1 MKKIVKYLLIT
12 MLWLMCFCLSFSA
25 SAEVS
30 TTVDYKTGNV
40 TVMGTAAAQSD
51 ISVKVTKMSDCAFIN
66 QVKSDYQGKYQFTF
80 NVDDVFGIYN
90 VKIND
95 GTGVMKN
102 EEVYFDIFVPEFS
115 AIAKTSGKSVDF
127 IEDLGNED
135 LVIKLSL
142 DHNPTYSSF
151 EKVDTKLLCAAYDED
166 MILIDTK
173 QSENI
178 LSENTDETNSFTR
191 IVEFSNQT
199 AKKAKY
205 IRAFL
210 WNNGNMM
217 PYTGVWE
224 IDQKPFQDSIK
235 VLAIGNSHCENSTK
249 FTYEFA
255 KQLGIEDVVI
265 GYTYSGGA
273 TLETLYNHVA
283 LNYDIPYYKK
293 KNGEWSRYT
302 DMTIVEAIKDEEWD
316 FVFIQEGVE
325 FVGLPAVD
333 NSKYDS
339 SLSAY
344 NEEHLEYLVDTIKTY
359 CPNSNV
365 QAGWHATFAFSDVD
379 KMSDA
384 FPTCKQRLV
393 DWYDGSSDTMF
404 LKSAEAVREKIVTNN
419 NFAKIIWTSTAIQNS
434 ANNEEIASAS
444 TYKNLHAGDGIHIDD
459 VGGVVASLAWLK
471 GLGYNIDKLTRITE
485 PVEAS
490 VQSMNADQVIDR
502 DYIDVS
508 YITDRQFELMKKA
521 VNAAY
526 NNPYEITEIE

>member
-1 MKKIVKYLLIT
+1 MKSIIKRSLIT
-12 MLWLMCFCLSFSA
+12 VLWLMCFFLSFNA

-30 TTVDYKTGNV
+30 TTVDYKTGNITV
-40 TVMGTAAAQSD
+40 TGTAAAQTD
-51 ISVKVTKMSDCAFIN
+51 ISVKVKKLSDYAFIN
-66 QVKSDYQGKYQFTF
+66 QIKSDYQGKYQFKF
-80 NVDDVFGIYN
+80 NVDDVYGTYN
-90 VKIND
+90 VEIND
-95 GTGVMKN
+95 GTGTIKTD
-102 EEVYFDIFVPEFS
+102 EVFFDIFVPEFL
-115 AIAKTSGKSVDF
+115 ATAKNSGTTVEF
-127 IEDLGNED
+127 IEDLGDED
-135 LVIKLSL
+135 LVITLSL

-166 MILIDTK
+166 MKLIDTK

-178 LSENTDETNSFTR
+178 LSEKTDETNSFTR
-191 IVEFSNQT
+191 SVEFSNAT

-224 IDQKPFQDSIK
+224 LDQKPFQDSIK

-302 DMTIVEAIKDEEWD
+302 DMTIIEAIKDEEWD

-333 NSKYDS
+333 KSKYDN

-344 NEEHLEYLVDTIKTY
+344 NEAHLEYLVDTIKTY
-359 CPNSNV
+359 CPNSEV
-365 QAGWHATFAFSDVD
+365 EAGWHATFAFADAEKMSTAFPVCKQHLTDWYEGKSDV
-379 KMSDA
+379 
-384 FPTCKQRLV
+384 
-393 DWYDGSSDTMF
+393 MF
-404 LKSAEAVREKIVTNN
+404 EKSAQAVQQKIVPDER
-419 NFAKIIWTSTAIQNS
+419 FSKIIWNSTAIQN
-434 ANNEEIASAS
+434 ATNNADIASAS
-444 TYKNLHAGDGIHIDD
+444 TYNNLRAGDGIHIDD
-459 VGGVVASLAWLK
+459 VGGVVASIAWLK
-471 GLGYNIDKLTRITE
+471 GLGYDIDKLTRITE

-490 VQSMNADQVIDR
+490 VQNMNADQVIDR

-508 YITDRQFELMKKA
+508 YITEAQFELIKKA

-526 NNPYEITEIE
+526 ENPYKITAIE